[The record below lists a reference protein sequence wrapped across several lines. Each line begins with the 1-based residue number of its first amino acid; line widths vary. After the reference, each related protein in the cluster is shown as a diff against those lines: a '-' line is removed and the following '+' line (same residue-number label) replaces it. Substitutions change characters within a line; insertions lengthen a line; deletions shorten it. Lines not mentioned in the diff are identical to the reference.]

1 MYCAQ
6 CSKMIGAE
14 IKISISEIS
23 SAVVL
28 NLEKVDLFPAL
39 PFLEYFQHFLF
50 VFEFA
55 LP

>member
-14 IKISISEIS
+14 IKISEIS

-39 PFLEYFQHFLF
+39 LLLEYFQHFLF